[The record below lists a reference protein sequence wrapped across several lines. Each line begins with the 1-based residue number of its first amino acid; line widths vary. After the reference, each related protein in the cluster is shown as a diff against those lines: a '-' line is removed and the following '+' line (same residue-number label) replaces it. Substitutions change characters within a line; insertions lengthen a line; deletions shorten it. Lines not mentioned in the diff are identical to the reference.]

1 MPIGSDRAHAPEIFA
16 GIAPQYSWMGAVW
29 SFGQDGRWR
38 RTMVSKVEAAPDARV
53 LDVAAGTGLVSRELA
68 ARTRARVIA
77 LDPSESMLRAG
88 RSENDRAGLSG
99 RILPVLGRAEA
110 IPFPDDAFD
119 AVTFTYLLRY
129 VDDPPAVV
137 RELARVL
144 RPGGTLASLEFHEP
158 DDPFLRAGWRAYTRA
173 VMPAVGAVVSSAWY
187 RTGLFLGPSIE
198 RYVARAPLPEQV
210 RWWQDAGIRHVRSR
224 LMSLGAGVVI
234 WGVKDGPGVV

>member
-1 MPIGSDRAHAPEIFA
+1 MPSGSDRAQAPEIFA

-38 RTMVSKVEAAPDARV
+38 RTMVSKVEAASGARV

-68 ARTRARVIA
+68 ARSATRVIA
-77 LDPSESMLRAG
+77 LDPSESMLRSG
-88 RSENDRAGLSG
+88 RSENDRADLSR
-99 RILPVLGRAEA
+99 RIVPVLGRAESV
-110 IPFPDDAFD
+110 PFPDDAFD

-144 RPGGTLASLEFHEP
+144 KPGGTLASLEFHEP
-158 DDPFLRAGWRAYTRA
+158 DDPVLRAGWRAYTRA
-173 VMPAVGAVVSSAWY
+173 VLPAVGAVVSPAWY

-198 RYVARAPLPEQV
+198 RFVARAPLPEQV
-210 RWWQDAGIRHVRSR
+210 RWWQEAGVRHVRTR
-224 LMSLGAGVVI
+224 VMSLGAGVVI
-234 WGVKDGPGVV
+234 WGVKGGPGVV